1 MLKNFSKQSISK
13 TTFKKIISF
22 ILIVAVIITQVSL
35 VSLPVNAATKLSTP
49 VGVAFSSGTASWS
62 SVTNA
67 SSYSV
72 QLYKDSSICG
82 SAVTV
87 AGDTVFYDFNSAIK
101 ETGSYTF
108 KVKAIGDGTTYADS
122 DESAASGTYSYTA
135 PGSLVSV
142 AGKTDST
149 GTQSG
154 VNPGNAIVWYI
165 NVENSKATLAL
176 EDIVVTS
183 GAAVELYSVPE
194 FQTQITGSDTL
205 PLFEGGVTTAYI
217 IVKSEGET
225 KAKYYKVT
233 ITREGKLDYTI
244 NGEKFSWVNG
254 IGTIY
259 LNNDNDKLVLFTN
272 PGEQKKIY
280 IASPDGSE
288 VSIEGNNSVSC
299 TNIYIEVEND
309 ITLTIKDLNI
319 TAPGVNDGLLLHKT
333 DNDANTTMTLIVNGT
348 CNIKGNSYGS
358 GIHSVYDQK
367 LVITGEGVLN
377 ATGGDS
383 KNININ
389 GSMGIRMEGFGGTPD
404 SPDPGNGAFLTI
416 EGAVTV
422 NATGGDFISGL
433 GGSGIQI
440 EFGDIVIKGGTVNAK
455 SGVAYGTNYNSSA
468 AIKAA
473 FLASDHAKG
482 GNITIL
488 GGTVTATGGDAELVK
503 GGDGIY
509 AFSAL
514 SISGGTVKATGG
526 NSVEQNGGIA
536 IYSYEKDI
544 NISGSKVTAL
554 GGNGKVYGF
563 HAIYSHLG
571 KIMIEKG
578 ADVTA
583 IGGNGTTATGGVGLR
598 AVGNN
603 NGTLLGN
610 TVTVS
615 NDAGDVFVRG
625 GLGVGNQRRASI
637 MGKEIFIATG
647 NIGSVVMEGNNPR
660 SIKNKQ
666 DGDNLYMLKVTAD
679 PAAAVVIQSA
689 VAGTLG
695 GSYTHS
701 ATTKEDGVAYMW
713 LPAGPQTVSSAGYY
727 SETPTVTTDDSKAIT
742 ISDGLDMNVTGVRFA
757 TFDIKQSPI
766 IAKIDVEMS
775 DIGLSTGNFTI
786 TNVSNP
792 TSIATINNVA
802 YSAGKYTLTVSG
814 MNLYDSYTMSITKAG
829 YATYTNNSFFGTLA
843 SAEDLDLVNEPNIF
857 NTYVR
862 QLTDP
867 GIVTIKNST
876 YASGAVLYS
885 GAIYDAIDGNN
896 GNPDNGTVARLVGI
910 FGKAPSGAK
919 AVKTLR
925 PDGQVLQVAN
935 SSLIDGNPN
944 YQETIQNGKDYYD
957 AHKNDPDFFDNR
969 YWETLAFVPMYSQ
982 IATERQP
989 DGSRILVDPD
999 DRFRIIEWYDNEA
1012 CSGNPLKVIRLMV
1025 KVDYTGSITKEG
1037 DARLTSIL
1045 GKTVTAGSEAG
1056 TQAVPKTASVNVANS
1071 VTTVSSSDIV
1081 ASDTGATVTFYGKD
1095 STFAAPKT
1103 GSVDLTA
1110 GGGTDIYIKVM
1121 AENGTMTYYKVT
1133 VNRAPLLPPT
1143 ATGGVECVDVTN
1155 VEPGATLKLYTTTGA
1170 LVSTTYKDLENGTYR
1185 FENVLPNKLWFYV
1198 TQYANGVESEN
1209 TPFFGVALRTPAI
1222 TGENKQITVSNIRP
1236 GAALTLYN
1244 SSGNPVATESNVTG
1258 GTYVFSN
1265 VSPGSGYYVIQSIN
1279 DVQSPVSNA
1288 ATVYSAAPA
1297 FVGGTSSMTVLKY
1310 SKATDLSDQLYV
1322 SDIDVGQTLTWSI
1335 ISGPSHG
1342 TLSGFPVTGSTNGAG
1357 GINGTVG
1364 SLDTRVPGPVTYTPD
1379 LDYTGSDSF
1388 TIQVSDGV
1396 STDTR
1401 TITVNVIPDSGSTI
1415 TALDSSELMVAINN
1429 PTVSTIN
1436 LNSDTIYKIS
1446 GAEINRTL
1454 TINGNGATIEVLHGV
1469 GQGFDNQTIYHLG
1482 LPDANGNRRYRGNIF
1497 WYVKDGGDLTLNN
1510 LTLRNKATTENAQGL
1525 TGIFAAILASNS
1537 GNLNLSNVAFKD
1549 FWFTNSK
1556 FMQLNN
1562 IAENQGLYATYSDMS
1577 YGVYSDYN
1585 CTGTLTISD
1594 CIFDSSNAF
1603 RDAVHL
1609 YNGSSMTVKNSTF
1622 NGTDHPERLRASDGF
1637 EYGMFLYGGNCTI
1650 ENNTIAGYDSKLISG
1665 YTSSGIA
1672 LIPYNNGSIQISG
1685 NTIEGND
1692 VGLDLTGGWKSFTPG
1707 KLLTINGIQMD
1718 SSDNGFKIGEAIKA
1732 SNIITGNT
1740 QTDIFMKL
1748 DQDDSDEAFVY
1759 YSQLLSI
1766 AGTNTLTPTLEFS
1779 AGAKK
1784 YIDSAKSIKVEL
1796 SEDNGLSWTTASIQD
1811 TLDTNSTS
1819 VVVNLQPGKTY
1830 KLRLVM
1836 THDSAQGPNPSVTGY
1851 SESISFTTPAQ
1862 YTLTYT
1868 SGGNGTISGST
1879 SQTVLN
1885 GNDST
1890 EVEAIPDTVYHFVN
1904 WSDGILTAK
1913 RTDKSVAD
1921 NLSVTAIFAINT
1933 YKVSFN
1939 VDGGSAVSEQTINY
1953 NNKATK
1959 PADPTKTGYTFA
1971 GWFTSNTFATEFDF
1985 ANTAITAD
1993 TTVYAKWN
2001 IIISSNTNNNTQPQ
2015 DGVIVLVNGKSENI
2029 GAGTT
2034 SKDGDKTVTTVTI
2047 DQKKLEEKLEAE
2059 GNNAVV
2065 TIPVNDK
2072 SDVVVGELNG
2082 QMVKNM
2088 ESKQAVLEVKTGTA
2102 AYTLPAQ
2109 QINIDAV
2116 SQKLGAS
2123 VELKD
2128 IKVQVQISTPTS
2140 DTVKVVENSAKKGE
2154 FSIVVP
2160 PVDFNVQCSFD
2171 NKIVE
2176 ISHFNAYVERT
2187 VAIPDGVDPSKI
2199 TTGIVV
2205 EPDGTVRHVPTK
2217 ITIISGKY
2225 YAKINSLTNST
2236 YSVVWHPI
2244 EFKDVDKHWAKDAVN
2259 EMGSRMVVGG
2269 VGNDIYAPDRDITRA
2284 EFAAI
2289 MVKALGLKPGT
2300 GNNPFSD
2307 VKEGVWYV
2315 QYIETAYQYGIIS
2328 GYGNGK
2334 FGPQDTISREQAMTM
2349 IAKAM
2354 NITGLKVDVGSA
2366 ELEDLLQGF
2375 VDSDKAV
2382 NWAKESITKCIKSG
2396 IVSGRSGNTIAPK
2409 ANITR
2414 AEVAVIV
2421 KKLLQK
2427 SKLI

>member
-1 MLKNFSKQSISK
+1 MPDIGLNADNF
-13 TTFKKIISF
+13 II
-22 ILIVAVIITQVSL
+22 
-35 VSLPVNAATKLSTP
+35 
-49 VGVAFSSGTASWS
+49 
-62 SVTNA
+62 TNA
-67 SSYSV
+67 S
-72 QLYKDSSICG
+72 
-82 SAVTV
+82 
-87 AGDTVFYDFNSAIK
+87 N
-101 ETGSYTF
+101 
-108 KVKAIGDGTTYADS
+108 
-122 DESAASGTYSYTA
+122 
-135 PGSLVSV
+135 PGS
-142 AGKTDST
+142 
-149 GTQSG
+149 
-154 VNPGNAIVWYI
+154 
-165 NVENSKATLAL
+165 
-176 EDIVVTS
+176 
-183 GAAVELYSVPE
+183 
-194 FQTQITGSDTL
+194 
-205 PLFEGGVTTAYI
+205 
-217 IVKSEGET
+217 
-225 KAKYYKVT
+225 
-233 ITREGKLDYTI
+233 
-244 NGEKFSWVNG
+244 
-254 IGTIY
+254 
-259 LNNDNDKLVLFTN
+259 
-272 PGEQKKIY
+272 
-280 IASPDGSE
+280 
-288 VSIEGNNSVSC
+288 
-299 TNIYIEVEND
+299 
-309 ITLTIKDLNI
+309 
-319 TAPGVNDGLLLHKT
+319 
-333 DNDANTTMTLIVNGT
+333 
-348 CNIKGNSYGS
+348 
-358 GIHSVYDQK
+358 
-367 LVITGEGVLN
+367 
-377 ATGGDS
+377 
-383 KNININ
+383 
-389 GSMGIRMEGFGGTPD
+389 
-404 SPDPGNGAFLTI
+404 
-416 EGAVTV
+416 
-422 NATGGDFISGL
+422 
-433 GGSGIQI
+433 
-440 EFGDIVIKGGTVNAK
+440 
-455 SGVAYGTNYNSSA
+455 
-468 AIKAA
+468 
-473 FLASDHAKG
+473 
-482 GNITIL
+482 
-488 GGTVTATGGDAELVK
+488 TAT
-503 GGDGIY
+503 
-509 AFSAL
+509 
-514 SISGGTVKATGG
+514 ISNV
-526 NSVEQNGGIA
+526 V
-536 IYSYEKDI
+536 YS
-544 NISGSKVTAL
+544 G
-554 GGNGKVYGF
+554 
-563 HAIYSHLG
+563 
-571 KIMIEKG
+571 
-578 ADVTA
+578 
-583 IGGNGTTATGGVGLR
+583 
-598 AVGNN
+598 
-603 NGTLLGN
+603 
-610 TVTVS
+610 
-615 NDAGDVFVRG
+615 
-625 GLGVGNQRRASI
+625 
-637 MGKEIFIATG
+637 
-647 NIGSVVMEGNNPR
+647 
-660 SIKNKQ
+660 
-666 DGDNLYMLKVTAD
+666 
-679 PAAAVVIQSA
+679 
-689 VAGTLG
+689 
-695 GSYTHS
+695 
-701 ATTKEDGVAYMW
+701 
-713 LPAGPQTVSSAGYY
+713 
-727 SETPTVTTDDSKAIT
+727 
-742 ISDGLDMNVTGVRFA
+742 
-757 TFDIKQSPI
+757 
-766 IAKIDVEMS
+766 
-775 DIGLSTGNFTI
+775 
-786 TNVSNP
+786 
-792 TSIATINNVA
+792 
-802 YSAGKYTLTVSG
+802 GKYTLTVGG
-814 MNLYDSYTMSITKAG
+814 MNLYDSYSLSISKSG
-829 YATYTNNSFFGTLA
+829 YTTYTNSSFFGTLA
-843 SAEDLDLVNEPNIF
+843 SAGDLDLVNEPNIF

-862 QLTDP
+862 ELTAP
-867 GIVTIKNST
+867 GIVTIRNST
-876 YASGAVLYS
+876 YASGAALYS
-885 GAIYDAIDGNN
+885 GAVYDAIDGNN
-896 GNPDNGTVARLVGI
+896 GNPDNGTITRLVGI

-925 PDGQVLQVAN
+925 PNGQVLQVLD

-944 YQETIQNGKDYYD
+944 YQETVQNGKDYYNT
-957 AHKNDPDFFDNR
+957 HKDDPDFFDNG
-969 YWETLAFVPMYSQ
+969 YWKTLAFLPIYSQ

-989 DGSRILVDPD
+989 DGSRKLVDPD

-1012 CSGNPLKVIRLMV
+1012 CLGNPLKVIRLMV
-1025 KVDYTGSITKEG
+1025 KVDYTGSVTKEG
-1037 DARLTSIL
+1037 DARLSSIL
-1045 GKTVTAGSEAG
+1045 GQAIAAGTEAGTEATPRTASINVASTVTAVALADVVKSDAG
-1056 TQAVPKTASVNVANS
+1056 AS
-1071 VTTVSSSDIV
+1071 
-1081 ASDTGATVTFYGKD
+1081 VTFYGQD
-1095 STFAAPKT
+1095 STFTSPEA
-1103 GSVDLTA
+1103 GSINLTA
-1110 GGGTDIYIKVM
+1110 GAGTYVYIKVV
-1121 AENGTMTYYKVT
+1121 ADNGTKIYYKVSI
-1133 VNRAPLLPPT
+1133 NRASLLPPT
-1143 ATGGVECVDVTN
+1143 ATGGVEYIDVTN
-1155 VEPGATLKLYTTTGA
+1155 VIPGAALKLYAGNGA
-1170 LVSTTYKDLENGTYR
+1170 LVSSTYKDLGNGTYR
-1185 FENVLPNKLWFYV
+1185 FENVLPNKLWFYVTQTVGSSESGNSTFVGVTFRKPVAISGVEYVDVSNVSADATLRLYSVASDSIISSTPVANGDGTFRFENVEPDSSGFYV

-1222 TGENKQITVSNIRP
+1222 TGENKQVAVSNIYP
-1236 GAALTLYN
+1236 GATVTLYDSLGN
-1244 SSGNPVATESNVTG
+1244 SVATESNVTS

-1265 VSPGSGYYVIQSIN
+1265 VAPRSGYYVIQSIN
-1279 DVQSPVSNA
+1279 DVQSNVSNA
-1288 ATVYSAAPA
+1288 VTVYAAAPA

-1335 ISGPSHG
+1335 LSSPSHG

-1364 SLDTRVPGPVTYTPD
+1364 SLDTRVPGPVAYTPD
-1379 LDYTGSDSF
+1379 LGYTGSDIF

-1401 TITVNVIPDSGSTI
+1401 TITVNVIPDSSSTI
-1415 TALDSSELMVAINN
+1415 TASNSSELMVAIND
-1429 PTVSTIN
+1429 PAVSTIN
-1436 LNSDTIYKIS
+1436 LNSGTIYKIS

-1454 TINGNGATIEVLHGV
+1454 TINGNGATIEVLYGV

-1497 WYVKDGGDLTLNN
+1497 WNVKDGGDLQLNN
-1510 LTLRNKATTENAQGL
+1510 LTLRNKATTQNAQGL

-1556 FMQLNN
+1556 FMQHNN

-1650 ENNTIAGYDSKLISG
+1650 ENNTITGYDSKLISG

-1784 YIDSAKSIKVEL
+1784 YINSAKSIKVEL

-1830 KLRLVM
+1830 KLRLAM
-1836 THDSAQGPNPSVTGY
+1836 THNSGQTPNTLVTGY
-1851 SESISFTTPAQ
+1851 SESVSFTTSAQ

-1885 GNDST
+1885 GNDGT
-1890 EVEAIPDTVYHFVN
+1890 EVEAIPDTGYHFVN
-1904 WSDGILTAK
+1904 WSDGVLTAK
-1913 RTDKSVAD
+1913 RTDKSVTD
-1921 NLSVTAIFAINT
+1921 NLSVTANFAINS

-1939 VDGGSAVSEQTINY
+1939 VDGGSAVSEQTIEY

-1971 GWFTSNTFATEFDF
+1971 GWFSSNTFATEFDF

-1993 TTVYAKWN
+1993 TIVYAKWS
-2001 IIISSNTNNNTQPQ
+2001 IINNTTSNSNNAQQ
-2015 DGVIVLVNGKSENI
+2015 QNEVIVLVNGKSENI

-2171 NKIVE
+2171 NKTVE

-2225 YAKINSLTNST
+2225 YAKINSVTNST

-2269 VGNDIYAPDRDITRA
+2269 VGNDMYAPDRDITRA

-2307 VKEGVWYV
+2307 VKEGEWYV

-2354 NITGLKVDVGSA
+2354 NITGLKVDVDSA

-2382 NWAKESITKCIKSG
+2382 NWAKESIAKCIKSG
-2396 IVSGRSGNTIAPK
+2396 IISGRSGNTIAPK